1 MFVTKPRLFLAY
13 VFQNR
18 FIVPSFN
25 VSNLE
30 MARAVIEAAELENA
44 PVMVQTDFINFNY
57 GGIDELSA
65 IIRSLAEKAAAPIL
79 MHQDHPGKD
88 ENIFRTLRRGYYSVM
103 YDGGHLS
110 LAENIAGTARF
121 AEAAH
126 ATGAILETEIG
137 QFGGEYQGGHVIT
150 AAAHDTAEMV
160 QKGGADTLAVSVGST
175 HGQTSR
181 LDLEL
186 LSKIAESTRIPLVM
200 HGGSGIHPDDIKV
213 VASLNVYKVNIGAAL
228 IRGFVEGLQEGL
240 ALPPDYEPPHQ
251 VILRHVTT
259 KLREIARHRI
269 SLFGASGYG
278 RKLLEQLAAAKEDLQ
293 DRVQRT

>member
-1 MFVTKPRLFLAY
+1 MFVTKPRLFLSY

-57 GGIDELSA
+57 AGIDELSG
-65 IIRSLAEKAAAPIL
+65 IIRSLAEKAATPIL

-126 ATGAILETEIG
+126 AAGAILETEIG

-251 VILRHVTT
+251 VILRHVIK

-269 SLFGASGYG
+269 SLFGASGHG
-278 RKLLEQLAAAKEDLQ
+278 QKLLERLAVAKEDLKE
-293 DRVQRT
+293 RVQQA

>member
-1 MFVTKPRLFLAY
+1 MFVTKPRLFLQY

-57 GGIDELSA
+57 GGIDELSG
-65 IIRSLAEKAAAPIL
+65 IIRSLAEKATAPVL
-79 MHQDHPGKD
+79 MHQDHPGQD

-126 ATGAILETEIG
+126 AAGAILETEIG

-200 HGGSGIHPDDIKV
+200 HGGSGIHPDDIKF

-259 KLREIARHRI
+259 KLREIARHRL
-269 SLFGASGYG
+269 SLFGASGHG
-278 RKLLEQLAAAKEDLQ
+278 RKLLEQLAVAKEDLK
-293 DRVQRT
+293 DRVQRA

>member
-65 IIRSLAEKAAAPIL
+65 IIRSLAEKAAAPVL
-79 MHQDHPGKD
+79 MHQDHPGMD

-103 YDGGHLS
+103 YDGGHLP

-126 ATGAILETEIG
+126 AAGAILETEIG

-160 QKGGADTLAVSVGST
+160 QKGGADALAVSVGST
-175 HGQTSR
+175 HGQKSR

-186 LSKIAESTRIPLVM
+186 LNKIAESTRIPLVM

-213 VASLNVYKVNIGAAL
+213 AASLNVYKVNIGAAL
-228 IRGFVEGLQEGL
+228 IRGFVEGLEE
-240 ALPPDYEPPHQ
+240 AATLPSDHEPRHQ
-251 VILRHVTT
+251 QILRHVTA
-259 KLREIARHRI
+259 KLRDIARHRI
-269 SLFGASGYG
+269 SLFGASGHG
-278 RKLLEQLAAAKEDLQ
+278 RKLLEQLALAKDDLK
-293 DRVQRT
+293 DRVQRL

>member
-1 MFVTKPRLFLAY
+1 MFVTKPRLFLEY

-57 GGIDELSA
+57 AGMDELSA
-65 IIRSLAEKAAAPIL
+65 IIRSLAEKSAAPVL
-79 MHQDHPGKD
+79 MHQDHPGQD
-88 ENIFRTLRRGYYSVM
+88 NNIFRTLRRGYYSVM

-110 LAENIAGTARF
+110 LVENIAGTARF

-126 ATGAILETEIG
+126 AVGAILETEIG
-137 QFGGEYQGGHVIT
+137 QFGGEYQGGHAIT

-160 QKGGADTLAVSVGST
+160 QKGGADTLAVSVGSM
-175 HGQTSR
+175 HGQKSR
-181 LDLEL
+181 LDLDL
-186 LSKIAESTRIPLVM
+186 LSQIAESTRIPLVM

-213 VASLNVYKVNIGAAL
+213 AASLNVYKVNIGAAL
-228 IRGFVEGLQEGL
+228 IRGFVEGLEEGA
-240 ALPPDYEPPHQ
+240 ALLPDHEPRHQ
-251 VILRHVTT
+251 QILRHVTA
-259 KLREIARHRI
+259 KLRDIARHRL
-269 SLFGASGYG
+269 SLFGASGHG
-278 RKLLEQLAAAKEDLQ
+278 RKLLEQLVIAKD
-293 DRVQRT
+293 DMTKRVQRT

>member
-1 MFVTKPRLFLAY
+1 MFVTKPRLFLTY
-13 VFQNR
+13 VFENR

-44 PVMVQTDFINFNY
+44 PVMVQTDFINFDY
-57 GGIDELSA
+57 GGIEELSG

-79 MHQDHPGKD
+79 LHQDHPGKD
-88 ENIFRTLRRGYYSVM
+88 ENIFRTLRSGYYSVM

-110 LAENIAGTARF
+110 LADNIAGTARF

-126 ATGAILETEIG
+126 AAGAILETEIG

-228 IRGFVEGLQEGL
+228 IRGFVEGLREGL
-240 ALPPDYEPPHQ
+240 ALPPEYEPPHQ

-259 KLREIARHRI
+259 KLREIARQRI
-269 SLFGASGYG
+269 SLFGASGHG
-278 RKLLEQLAAAKEDLQ
+278 RKLLEQLAMAKADLK
-293 DRVQRT
+293 DKVQRA